1 LVIRSPRG
9 RVILLTLALCAA
21 STLTAAFNPR
31 VHFAYRQAGVHILI
45 ETTAGLVATLAAFL
59 VAGRFVQSHRLHDLL
74 LACSL
79 SVLAAANV
87 LLGAIPA
94 AALPTPLS
102 STWIWAEITG
112 QLVGAALFGLAAFSP
127 DARIAN
133 PRRLAMWAAAA
144 LSVLIAGGLA
154 VAKSASLPALATVS
168 SINGPA
174 QIHDTALSII
184 QFATM
189 LAFGLASI
197 GLVRRSE
204 RSHDAMLAWFAAG
217 AVAATFAR
225 LNFFLYPAVDVRW
238 VYIADLMR
246 LLSYILIV
254 AGAAYEIFGYWRNRA
269 EAAVLEERRRI
280 ARDLHDGVAQELAY
294 ISRLA
299 RMPGDRS
306 AQLPSIQASAGRAL
320 DESRRA
326 IAALTRPLDEPL
338 QLVLAQAAEEVVA
351 RTGGEVLLELE
362 IAPHIDLDRDH
373 RDAVVRVTCEA
384 VSNAIRHGAARTIQ
398 VALHDRGHAALVI
411 VDDGVGF
418 DQASTVRDTPHGFG
432 ITGMRERI
440 EALGGSFR
448 ITSRPG
454 DGTRIEVTLR

>member
-1 LVIRSPRG
+1 
-9 RVILLTLALCAA
+9 
-21 STLTAAFNPR
+21 
-31 VHFAYRQAGVHILI
+31 
-45 ETTAGLVATLAAFL
+45 
-59 VAGRFVQSHRLHDLL
+59 
-74 LACSL
+74 
-79 SVLAAANV
+79 
-87 LLGAIPA
+87 
-94 AALPTPLS
+94 
-102 STWIWAEITG
+102 
-112 QLVGAALFGLAAFSP
+112 
-127 DARIAN
+127 
-133 PRRLAMWAAAA
+133 
-144 LSVLIAGGLA
+144 
-154 VAKSASLPALATVS
+154 
-168 SINGPA
+168 
-174 QIHDTALSII
+174 
-184 QFATM
+184 
-189 LAFGLASI
+189 
-197 GLVRRSE
+197 
-204 RSHDAMLAWFAAG
+204 
-217 AVAATFAR
+217 
-225 LNFFLYPAVDVRW
+225 
-238 VYIADLMR
+238 
-246 LLSYILIV
+246 
-254 AGAAYEIFGYWRNRA
+254 
-269 EAAVLEERRRI
+269 
-280 ARDLHDGVAQELAY
+280 
-294 ISRLA
+294 
-299 RMPGDRS
+299 MPGDRS

>member
-1 LVIRSPRG
+1 M
-9 RVILLTLALCAA
+9 
-21 STLTAAFNPR
+21 
-31 VHFAYRQAGVHILI
+31 
-45 ETTAGLVATLAAFL
+45 
-59 VAGRFVQSHRLHDLL
+59 
-74 LACSL
+74 AC
-79 SVLAAANV
+79 
-87 LLGAIPA
+87 
-94 AALPTPLS
+94 
-102 STWIWAEITG
+102 
-112 QLVGAALFGLAAFSP
+112 
-127 DARIAN
+127 D
-133 PRRLAMWAAAA
+133 
-144 LSVLIAGGLA
+144 LA
-154 VAKSASLPALATVS
+154 VAKSASLPALASAS
-168 SINGPA
+168 SITDPA
-174 QIHDTALSII
+174 QVHDTALSII
-184 QFATM
+184 QFSTM

-254 AGAAYEIFGYWRNRA
+254 TGAGYEIFGYWRNRA

-299 RMPGDRS
+299 RMPGDRP

-338 QLVLAQAAEEVVA
+338 QLVLAQAAEEGAA
-351 RTGGEVLLELE
+351 RSGGEALLELD
-362 IAPHIDLDRDH
+362 IAEDIELDRDQ

-411 VDDGVGF
+411 VDDGAGF
-418 DQASTVRDTPHGFG
+418 DQAAATRDAPHGFG
-432 ITGMRERI
+432 IMGMRERI

>member
-1 LVIRSPRG
+1 
-9 RVILLTLALCAA
+9 LTLALCSAL
-21 STLTAAFNPR
+21 TLTAAFNPS

-45 ETTAGLVATLAAFL
+45 ETTAGLVASLAAFL

-79 SVLAAANV
+79 SVLAAANM

-94 AALPTPLS
+94 AALSTPPP
-102 STWIWAEITG
+102 STWIWAETTG

-127 DARIAN
+127 DVRIAR
-133 PRRLAMWAAAA
+133 PRRLAVWAGG
-144 LSVLIAGGLA
+144 VLVLLMAGGLA
-154 VAKSASLPALATVS
+154 VANSLSLPTLGIAS
-168 SINGPA
+168 SAAEPA
-174 QIHDTALSII
+174 QVHNTALSII

-225 LNFFLYPAVDVRW
+225 LNFFLYPSVDVRW

-246 LLSYILIV
+246 LLSYTLIV

-294 ISRLA
+294 ISRLL
-299 RMPGDRS
+299 RMPGDQP
-306 AQLPSIQASAGRAL
+306 AQLPSIQAAAGRAL

-338 QLVLAQAAEEVVA
+338 QLVLSQAAEEVAA
-351 RTGGEVLLELE
+351 RSGGQALLELD
-362 IAPHIDLDRDH
+362 IAEDIELDRDQ
-373 RDAVVRVTCEA
+373 RDAIVRVTCEA
-384 VSNAIRHGAARTIQ
+384 VSNAIRHGAAQRIQ

-411 VDDGVGF
+411 ADDGAGF
-418 DQASTVRDTPHGFG
+418 DEATTARDTPYGFG
-432 ITGMRERI
+432 IMGMRERI

-448 ITSRPG
+448 IDSRPG
-454 DGTRIEVTLR
+454 HGTRIEATLR